1 VIRGANSCVKILQ
14 NISLGIENN
23 ENLAEISVVNNKE
36 IPTLKKKNAR
46 KKTQDIYFENTRI
59 STIRQFR

>member
-23 ENLAEISVVNNKE
+23 ENLAEI
-36 IPTLKKKNAR
+36 
-46 KKTQDIYFENTRI
+46 
-59 STIRQFR
+59 

>member
-14 NISLGIENN
+14 NISLEIENN

-36 IPTLKKKNAR
+36 IPTLKKNDR
-46 KKTQDIYFENTRI
+46 KKTQDIYFENTGI